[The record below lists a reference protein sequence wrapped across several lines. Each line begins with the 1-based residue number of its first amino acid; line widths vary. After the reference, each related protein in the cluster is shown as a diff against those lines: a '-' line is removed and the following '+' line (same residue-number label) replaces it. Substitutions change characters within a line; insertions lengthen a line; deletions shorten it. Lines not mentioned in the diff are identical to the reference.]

1 MHNWDRDVALS
12 EHLLEQVMYE
22 TTPPQDD
29 CAIVPGDN
37 NGSSSETG
45 EDDGSSSEC
54 DDRLL
59 KILRTGTLLNFGW
72 ACELCTLHNKP
83 SDTMC
88 LKCGQC
94 KSTKT
99 SEASGSSSGGSHSG
113 EASGSSSG
121 GSYSGA
127 APGTPNEPL
136 DGGLLTAM
144 FSRCRIDDTNLDT
157 QWACPK
163 CTLENDASNTKC
175 DACLW
180 RKPRHTENEACG
192 LVSGDPISGGSHQG
206 GRLAKGKKGELHFAA
221 LLVSTHVARNISL
234 VGCSYVQGVQLIMQ
248 GDYWAPED
256 LISPMVSAFLLSL

>member
-1 MHNWDRDVALS
+1 
-12 EHLLEQVMYE
+12 MYE
-22 TTPPQDD
+22 TTTPQDD

-45 EDDGSSSEC
+45 EDDESSFDS

-59 KILRTGTLLNFGW
+59 KILRTGTLRILGW
-72 ACELCTLHNKP
+72 ACELCTLHNKA

-99 SEASGSSSGGSHSG
+99 SEASGSSSGGSLSG
-113 EASGSSSG
+113 GASGSSSG

-136 DGGLLTAM
+136 DGGRLTAM
-144 FSRCRIDDTNLDT
+144 FSRCQIDDTNLDT

-163 CTLENDASNTKC
+163 CTLDNDASNTEC
-175 DACLW
+175 DVCLW

-248 GDYWAPED
+248 GDYWASED